1 MMDNTYISTSHQT
14 VLMMWNTLR
23 GRFMKMVEGLTEEQL
38 DLTLHETSIRSLLTH
53 TAEAEMMFAEWYLG
67 KAQPAVLP
75 KATTLAEIAELL
87 QLSDAHIVEAINA
100 LTEEQLH
107 TAVQSKMGA
116 STPVEA
122 ISRLLYHAGM
132 HAGQIAFIKK

>member
-1 MMDNTYISTSHQT
+1 MEGTYKSTSHQT
-14 VLMMWNTLR
+14 VLMMWETLR

-38 DLTLHETSIRSLLTH
+38 DLKLHDTSIRSLLTH

-67 KAQPAVLP
+67 KEQPAVLSE
-75 KATTLAEIAELL
+75 ATTLAEITELL
-87 QLSDAHIVEAINA
+87 QLSYVHIVEAINA

-122 ISRLLYHAGM
+122 VSRLLYHAGI